1 MRGGGDGLGLQ
12 ELPRVQG
19 GAYGCDAD
27 EQVENA
33 SPPAPLALF
42 LATHRT
48 DFHCEVE
55 CSIFGIWM
63 RNRYFIA
70 MQQAA
75 AGGSRRQQAA
85 AQRTAKTFFIY
96 LKVKLYQ
103 QISSAG
109 DLQDG
114 IETTLKKKE

>member
-1 MRGGGDGLGLQ
+1 
-12 ELPRVQG
+12 
-19 GAYGCDAD
+19 
-27 EQVENA
+27 
-33 SPPAPLALF
+33 
-42 LATHRT
+42 
-48 DFHCEVE
+48 
-55 CSIFGIWM
+55 M

-75 AGGSRRQQAA
+75 AGGGRRRLR
-85 AQRTAKTFFIY
+85 RTAKTFFIY

-109 DLQDG
+109 DLQNG